1 MRRLLFPAF
10 ALVGKPFSTE
20 NYGIGLKKGDTA
32 FRSYLNDVIEASYKD
47 GSWKKAVE
55 STIGKG
61 GIVTPAP
68 PKVDRY
74 AAARSIGPARIL
86 QESVPSMTIVFD
98 HLPELW
104 HGLVKTLGLT
114 FFGFLIGSVIG
125 VVIAVCRV
133 SPIRPLRTVGAVY
146 VGLMVNSPLLFL
158 MVVAFYGVPKL
169 GLLVNGY
176 RTAVVAIGLYVGGY
190 VAEAL
195 RAGINTVPNGQAEA
209 ARSIG
214 LTFSQTLRH
223 IVLPQ
228 AVRSSVGP
236 MGVLL
241 NATYRNVAVAG
252 AIGVIEFV
260 KAGRDISEQTAQA
273 VPFFLA
279 QFVVFAVLG
288 LSTSYGA
295 QWLDHRVAVKR

>member
-1 MRRLLFPAF
+1 M
-10 ALVGKPFSTE
+10 
-20 NYGIGLKKGDTA
+20 N
-32 FRSYLNDVIEASYKD
+32 
-47 GSWKKAVE
+47 
-55 STIGKG
+55 
-61 GIVTPAP
+61 
-68 PKVDRY
+68 
-74 AAARSIGPARIL
+74 
-86 QESVPSMTIVFD
+86 IVFD
-98 HLPELW
+98 HLPALW

-114 FFGFLIGSVIG
+114 FFGFLIGCG
-125 VVIAVCRV
+125 VGAVIAICRV
-133 SPIRPLRTVGAVY
+133 SPIRPLRAFGAVY

-176 RTAVVAIGLYVGGY
+176 RTAVVVIGLYVGGY

-214 LTFSQTLRH
+214 LTFAQTLRH

-228 AVRSSVGP
+228 AVRSSLGP
-236 MGVLL
+236 LGVLL

-279 QFVVFAVLG
+279 QFAVFAVLG

-295 QWLDHRVAVKR
+295 QWLDHRFAVKR

>member
-1 MRRLLFPAF
+1 
-10 ALVGKPFSTE
+10 
-20 NYGIGLKKGDTA
+20 
-32 FRSYLNDVIEASYKD
+32 
-47 GSWKKAVE
+47 
-55 STIGKG
+55 
-61 GIVTPAP
+61 
-68 PKVDRY
+68 
-74 AAARSIGPARIL
+74 
-86 QESVPSMTIVFD
+86 MTIVFD
-98 HLPELW
+98 HLPALW

-114 FFGFLIGSVIG
+114 FFGFVIGSVIG
-125 VVIAVCRV
+125 VIIAVCRV
-133 SPIRPLRTVGAVY
+133 SPIRPLRSFGAVY

-158 MVVAFYGVPKL
+158 MVIAFYGVPKL

-176 RTAVVAIGLYVGGY
+176 RTAVVVIGLYVGGY

-214 LTFSQTLRH
+214 LTFAQTLRH

-228 AVRSSVGP
+228 AIRSSVGP

-273 VPFFLA
+273 VPFFVA
-279 QFVVFAVLG
+279 SFAVFAVLG
-288 LSTSYGA
+288 FGTSALA
-295 QWLDHRVAVKR
+295 QWLDHHYAVKR

>member
-1 MRRLLFPAF
+1 
-10 ALVGKPFSTE
+10 
-20 NYGIGLKKGDTA
+20 
-32 FRSYLNDVIEASYKD
+32 
-47 GSWKKAVE
+47 
-55 STIGKG
+55 
-61 GIVTPAP
+61 
-68 PKVDRY
+68 
-74 AAARSIGPARIL
+74 
-86 QESVPSMTIVFD
+86 MTIVFD
-98 HLPELW
+98 HLPALW

-114 FFGFLIGSVIG
+114 FFGFVIGSMVGAI
-125 VVIAVCRV
+125 IAVCRV
-133 SPIRPLRTVGAVY
+133 SPIRPLRSFGAAY

-158 MVVAFYGVPKL
+158 MVIAFYGVPKL

-176 RTAVVAIGLYVGGY
+176 RTAVVVIGLYVGGY

-214 LTFSQTLRH
+214 LTFAQTLRH

-228 AVRSSVGP
+228 AIRSSVGP

-273 VPFFLA
+273 VPFFVA
-279 QFVVFAVLG
+279 SFAVFAVLG
-288 LSTSYGA
+288 FGTSALA
-295 QWLDHRVAVKR
+295 QWLDQHYAVKR

>member
-1 MRRLLFPAF
+1 M
-10 ALVGKPFSTE
+10 K
-20 NYGIGLKKGDTA
+20 
-32 FRSYLNDVIEASYKD
+32 
-47 GSWKKAVE
+47 
-55 STIGKG
+55 
-61 GIVTPAP
+61 IV
-68 PKVDRY
+68 
-74 AAARSIGPARIL
+74 L
-86 QESVPSMTIVFD
+86 D

-114 FFGFLIGSVIG
+114 LFGFLIGSVVG
-125 VVIAVCRV
+125 AFIAICRV
-133 SPIRPLRTVGAVY
+133 SPIRPLRTFGAVY

-169 GLLVNGY
+169 GLLINGY
-176 RTAVVAIGLYVGGY
+176 RTAVVVIGLYVGGY

-209 ARSIG
+209 ARSVG

-260 KAGRDISEQTAQA
+260 KSGRDISEQTAQA
-273 VPFFLA
+273 VPFFFA
-279 QFVVFAVLG
+279 QFAVFAVLG

-295 QWLDHRVAVKR
+295 QWLDHKFAVKR

>member
-1 MRRLLFPAF
+1 
-10 ALVGKPFSTE
+10 
-20 NYGIGLKKGDTA
+20 
-32 FRSYLNDVIEASYKD
+32 
-47 GSWKKAVE
+47 
-55 STIGKG
+55 
-61 GIVTPAP
+61 
-68 PKVDRY
+68 
-74 AAARSIGPARIL
+74 
-86 QESVPSMTIVFD
+86 MTIVFD
-98 HLPELW
+98 HLPALW

-114 FFGFLIGSVIG
+114 FFGFVIGSMVGAI
-125 VVIAVCRV
+125 VAVCRV
-133 SPIRPLRTVGAVY
+133 SPIRPLRSFGAAY

-176 RTAVVAIGLYVGGY
+176 RTAVVVIGLYVGGY

-214 LTFSQTLRH
+214 LTFAQTLRH

-228 AVRSSVGP
+228 AIRSSVGP

-273 VPFFLA
+273 VPFFVA
-279 QFVVFAVLG
+279 SFAVFAVLG
-288 LSTSYGA
+288 FGTSALA
-295 QWLDHRVAVKR
+295 QWLDQHYAVKR

>member
-1 MRRLLFPAF
+1 
-10 ALVGKPFSTE
+10 
-20 NYGIGLKKGDTA
+20 
-32 FRSYLNDVIEASYKD
+32 
-47 GSWKKAVE
+47 
-55 STIGKG
+55 
-61 GIVTPAP
+61 
-68 PKVDRY
+68 
-74 AAARSIGPARIL
+74 
-86 QESVPSMTIVFD
+86 MTIVFD
-98 HLPELW
+98 HLPALW

-114 FFGFLIGSVIG
+114 FFGFVIGSMVGAI
-125 VVIAVCRV
+125 VAVCRV
-133 SPIRPLRTVGAVY
+133 SPIRPLRSFGAAY

-176 RTAVVAIGLYVGGY
+176 RTAVVVIGLYVGGY

-214 LTFSQTLRH
+214 LTFAQTLRH

-228 AVRSSVGP
+228 AIRSSVGP
-236 MGVLL
+236 IGVLL

-273 VPFFLA
+273 VPFFVA
-279 QFVVFAVLG
+279 SFAVFAVLG
-288 LSTSYGA
+288 FGTSALA
-295 QWLDHRVAVKR
+295 QWLDQHYAVKR